1 MINTIP
7 YPKIVELPEGA
18 PGRGLVDDGF
28 FLQEPVQQVPS
39 PVRPRCPPCFVKP
52 DHAIMYV
59 RRRCQLKT
67 TLYVNRQLLE
77 EAMALSNLRKITE
90 VVNLALEEFVR
101 RRRLEMLAD
110 RLGREDLALTLED
123 LEEMRR
129 DE

>member
-1 MINTIP
+1 M
-7 YPKIVELPEGA
+7 
-18 PGRGLVDDGF
+18 
-28 FLQEPVQQVPS
+28 
-39 PVRPRCPPCFVKP
+39 
-52 DHAIMYV
+52 
-59 RRRCQLKT
+59 KT

>member
-1 MINTIP
+1 
-7 YPKIVELPEGA
+7 
-18 PGRGLVDDGF
+18 
-28 FLQEPVQQVPS
+28 
-39 PVRPRCPPCFVKP
+39 
-52 DHAIMYV
+52 
-59 RRRCQLKT
+59 LKT